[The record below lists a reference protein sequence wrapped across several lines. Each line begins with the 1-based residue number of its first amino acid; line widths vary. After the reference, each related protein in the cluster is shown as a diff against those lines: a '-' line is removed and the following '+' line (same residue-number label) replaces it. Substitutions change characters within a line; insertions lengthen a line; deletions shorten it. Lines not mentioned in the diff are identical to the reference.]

1 MICALLLTI
10 LLLCVCC
17 CCWWR
22 KSKVRHVQRLQRRNS
37 IRQSIR
43 SLNSIGAEGTLRRR
57 NMNLSRSND
66 ILSTNGT
73 DYKKMESNGSFDS
86 IEKGTVDSD
95 TGSFENYD
103 TYNSR
108 KQPPTSPTT
117 TATGSLAPQPSFGKG
132 QLAQIKTPKIYS
144 RPRPIVGSTPQY
156 ENDVELAFR
165 NEGFRDNSTRHN
177 SVNTVATDGAPV
189 LESLDKNGSDYYG
202 DTSTLPMGAR
212 GDNLSFLIELKNKLP
227 EYETLPRPS
236 TNQSS
241 FMGSMEHNNHHHPQS
256 ANTDEAHRSSMDSNG
271 YHRPQ
276 IRGGGGPMIKTYT
289 PMELNVPSKRPDS
302 YYTAMRAVRDSTMTP
317 ASAASGNR
325 PAVPPPTRPAPTIV
339 EQQQR
344 PRTVYE
350 ASGDDQPLPTSP
362 TARKSQQYA
371 RSKSEAILETNFS
384 DEPLGLPLSEDNRS
398 HSQPLETAM

>member
-10 LLLCVCC
+10 LLLFVCC

-43 SLNSIGAEGTLRRR
+43 SLNSIGVDGTLRRR

-66 ILSTNGT
+66 ILSSTGT

-95 TGSFENYD
+95 TASFENYD
-103 TYNSR
+103 SYSSR
-108 KQPPTSPTT
+108 KPIPTSPTT
-117 TATGSLAPQPSFGKG
+117 TPTMSMPQNSNYGKGG

-144 RPRPIVGSTPQY
+144 RPRPIVGTTPQY
-156 ENDVELAFR
+156 ESEGELAFR

-177 SVNTVATDGAPV
+177 SVNTVATDATPI
-189 LESLDKNGSDYYG
+189 LDSPTKNGSDYYG
-202 DTSTLPMGAR
+202 DASTLPMGAR

-227 EYETLPRPS
+227 EYETLPRSS

-241 FMGSMEHNNHHHPQS
+241 FMGSSDPSHSQALN
-256 ANTDEAHRSSMDSNG
+256 DETHRSSMDSNG

-276 IRGGGGPMIKTYT
+276 IRGPTIKTYT
-289 PMELNVPSKRPDS
+289 PVEPIVPSKRPDS
-302 YYTAMRAVRDSTMTP
+302 YYTAMRAARDSTMP
-317 ASAASGNR
+317 AAAPSR
-325 PAVPPPTRPAPTIV
+325 PIGPPPSRPAPAV
-339 EQQQR
+339 NEQHMR
-344 PRTVYE
+344 PKTVYE
-350 ASGDDQPLPTSP
+350 ASGEDSLPTSP
-362 TARKSQQYA
+362 NTRKSQNYA